1 MLADRIKRVKPSATL
16 AVSAK
21 ASELRAAGED
31 IIGLGSGEPD
41 FDTPQHIKA
50 KAKRAIDEGKTKYT
64 AVDGIPELKQ
74 AVIKKYMQDNKLE
87 YKADEV
93 IVGNGGK
100 QLIYNLFH
108 AVLNPGDEV
117 LIPTPYWVSYPDIA
131 YLAEAEAKFIPST
144 IDTDYK
150 ISAEQLEQNI
160 STKSKILVLNS
171 PSNPTGSMYEE
182 QELLALAEVLK
193 KHDQILIASDD
204 IYEKIILGTKK
215 YVSILDVASELKQRT
230 IMLNGVSKAYAMT
243 GWRIGFA
250 AGPAKI
256 IQAMKKLQSQS
267 TSNPCSISQYA
278 ALAALEGDQDFI
290 KDMNLEFAKRNRYVV
305 DELNLILGVKA
316 KYADGAFYAFADV
329 KELISRLDAI
339 ENDVELCEYLLNV
352 AKVAIVPGSAFGN
365 PGYVRFSCATS
376 MENLQNAIKRI
387 KAVLV

>member
-352 AKVAIVPGSAFGN
+352 AKVAIVPGSVFGN